1 MGRRLKRSSNAPQN
15 LLNERS
21 NAVEEAGTVV
31 IRIRALMSE
40 ATRHVYRFGPF
51 ELDVLARRLTRDDEG
66 LSVTPKALDLLL
78 LLVEHRGRLLEKGE
92 LMRRLWPD
100 TFIEEANLTQQIF
113 TLRKQLGE
121 QPDGRAYIE
130 TVPRRGYR
138 FSAEVQEIRVP
149 PTAETS
155 APERRPLWGLS
166 ARAAI
171 ALVLVGLAIAVAAWL
186 DSRRPPK
193 PAASTAAK
201 TLAILPFRGLEPGG
215 ADEYLS
221 FGMADALITRLAR
234 IGGLIVRPTGSVLK
248 YAGKDVDPLAA
259 ARELSVDS
267 LVDGRFQRVGDR
279 IRVTVQLLATR
290 DGSSIWAGTF
300 DEPFKD
306 VFAVQDRISERV
318 ADELVATLTEAER
331 AGLTRRF
338 TESAEAYQLY
348 LRGRYFWER
357 RTAESLEKSV
367 DYYRQAIAH
376 DPAYA
381 LAYAGLADS
390 YLIMGNFSALAPADA
405 FPKAKAAAEKALQID
420 VTLSEARVARAFATY
435 LYDRD
440 WEYAEREF
448 RRALSEAPHY
458 GPGHQWYAVSL
469 TSRGR
474 FEDAIAEIV
483 RAKEVDPLSLVINA
497 VHAWVLY
504 LGRRYDD
511 AIDQAR
517 RTLVMDASFS
527 LPHYYLGLVQ
537 TARGNH
543 AEAAAELSK
552 GIAMYGSPGRDQDV
566 GALGFVLAR
575 QGRIQEARAILKQ
588 LSDTRRGDY
597 RSPYASALVH
607 LGLDERD
614 QALNLLQRAADE
626 RFPWAIHY
634 GVNPH
639 LDALRADPRF
649 KALLQRIGI
658 PEVPQPRGQ

>member
-1 MGRRLKRSSNAPQN
+1 
-15 LLNERS
+15 
-21 NAVEEAGTVV
+21 
-31 IRIRALMSE
+31 MSE
-40 ATRHVYRFGPF
+40 PTRHVYRFGPF
-51 ELDVLARRLTRDDEG
+51 ELDVLARRLARDGQG
-66 LSVTPKALDLLL
+66 LSVTPKALELLL

-121 QPDGRAYIE
+121 QPNGGAYIE

-138 FSAEVQEIRVP
+138 FAAEVEEVREP
-149 PTAETS
+149 SPRSETLT
-155 APERRPLWGLS
+155 PERGPASRMSLGS
-166 ARAAI
+166 AI
-171 ALVLVGLAIAVAAWL
+171 ALVLAGVAIATAAWFG
-186 DSRRPPK
+186 SRRPP
-193 PAASTAAK
+193 PPTAPSGVK
-201 TLAILPFRGLEPGG
+201 TVAILPFRGLEPGG

-234 IGGLIVRPTGSVLK
+234 VRGLIVRPTGSVLK

-259 ARELSVDS
+259 AGELSADAV
-267 LVDGRFQRVGDR
+267 VDGRFQRVGER
-279 IRVTVQLLATR
+279 IRVTVQLLATHN
-290 DGSSIWAGTF
+290 GSTIWADTF

-306 VFAVQDRISERV
+306 VLAVQDRISERV
-318 ADELVATLTEAER
+318 ADGLVATLTEADR

-338 TESAEAYQLY
+338 TENAEAYQLY

-357 RTAESLEKSV
+357 RTADSLQKSV
-367 DYYRQAIAH
+367 DYYRQAIAL

-405 FPKAKAAAEKALQID
+405 FPKAKAAAEKALEID
-420 VTLSEARVARAFATY
+420 ATLSEARVTRAFATY

-440 WEYAEREF
+440 WEHAEREF
-448 RRALSEAPHY
+448 KRALSEAPHY

-474 FEDAIAEIV
+474 FDEAVAEIL

-504 LGRRYDD
+504 LGRRYDE
-511 AIDQAR
+511 AIDQAQ
-517 RTLVMDASFS
+517 RTLVMDARFS
-527 LPHYYLGLVQ
+527 LPHYYLGLAR
-537 TARGNH
+537 TAQGNH
-543 AEAAAELSK
+543 VEAAAELSK
-552 GIAMYGSPGRDQDV
+552 SIAMYGAAGRDQDV

-575 QGRIQEARAILKQ
+575 QGRIHEARAILKD
-588 LSDTRRGDY
+588 LSNPPGNDY

-607 LGLDERD
+607 LGLDQRD
-614 QALNLLQRAADE
+614 QALDLLQRAADE

-634 GVNPH
+634 NVNPQ
-639 LDALRADPRF
+639 LDALRGDPRF

-658 PEVPQPRGQ
+658 PEVSLPQAR

>member
-1 MGRRLKRSSNAPQN
+1 MG
-15 LLNERS
+15 
-21 NAVEEAGTVV
+21 
-31 IRIRALMSE
+31 E

-51 ELDVLARRLTRDDEG
+51 ELDALAKRLTRDGEG

-92 LMRRLWPD
+92 LMQRMWPD

-121 QPDGRAYIE
+121 QAGGRPYIE

-138 FSAEVQEIRVP
+138 FAAEVQEIREP
-149 PTAETS
+149 PASEMS
-155 APERRPLWGLS
+155 APERRPVSGLPI
-166 ARAAI
+166 RAALI
-171 ALVLVGLAIAVAAWL
+171 FVLVGLGIAVAAWL
-186 DSRRPPK
+186 SNRRPAK
-193 PAASTAAK
+193 PAAPTATK
-201 TLAILPFRGLEPGG
+201 TLAILPFHGLEPGG

-234 IGGLIVRPTGSVLK
+234 IRGLIVRPTGSVLK
-248 YAGKDVDPLAA
+248 YAGKAVDPLAA

-267 LVDGRFQRVGDR
+267 VVDGRFQRVGDR
-279 IRVTVQLLATR
+279 IRVTVQLLATH
-290 DGSSIWAGTF
+290 DGSTIWADTF
-300 DEPFKD
+300 DEPLKD
-306 VFAVQDRISERV
+306 VLAVQDRISERV
-318 ADELVATLTEAER
+318 ADGLVATLTEADR
-331 AGLTRRF
+331 AGLTRGF
-338 TESAEAYQLY
+338 TQNAEAYQLY

-381 LAYAGLADS
+381 MAYAGLADS

-405 FPKAKAAAEKALQID
+405 FPKAKAAAEKALEID
-420 VTLSEARVARAFATY
+420 ATLSEARVTRAFATY

-440 WEYAEREF
+440 WEHAEKEF
-448 RRALSEAPHY
+448 KRALSEAPHY

-474 FEDAIAEIV
+474 FEEAVAEIR

-504 LGRRYDD
+504 LGRRYDE

-527 LPHYYLGLVQ
+527 LPHYYLGLAQ

-552 GIAMYGSPGRDQDV
+552 SIAMYGSPGRDQDV

-575 QGRIQEARAILKQ
+575 QGRIQEARALLKD
-588 LSDTRRGDY
+588 LSHPGGGEY

-614 QALNLLQRAADE
+614 QALELLQRAADE

-634 GVNPH
+634 SVDPQ

-649 KALLQRIGI
+649 KTLLQRIGI
-658 PEVPQPRGQ
+658 PEIPLPGK